1 MKDEIED
8 DCMEDIVNGIHFYKE
23 NKSNKIWWVDNLG
36 VIGSIEFSFDK
47 KTIFNFFQD
56 VPEKLTKEQLKIL
69 KKESSL
75 YEELK

>member
-47 KTIFNFFQD
+47 KTIVRARRFQ
-56 VPEKLTKEQLKIL
+56 PHL
-69 KKESSL
+69 SSA
-75 YEELK
+75 EIAKS